1 MNQIIIAEITGPAWV
16 DMAAAVVTIVSFP
29 IIAWQ
34 AREAQLSIRSQS
46 LASVYT
52 LFAQLD
58 LFFIEN
64 PELRPYIY
72 GGETGRA
79 MSASEVAAAQSED
92 EKKDLAR
99 NEQSRKEALAE
110 FWTDTIYQAYRQKK
124 ALGLKTMGPVE
135 EYISNIYVR
144 SKLLRDFL
152 DNNNDWYMEDFKT
165 LARSGLPENT
175 VKQAG

>member
-1 MNQIIIAEITGPAWV
+1 MNQTIFDGMTLKELINFL
-16 DMAAAVVTIVSFP
+16 AALVTIISFA

-34 AREAQLSIRSQS
+34 AFEAQQSIRSQS
-46 LASVYT
+46 LASVYM
-52 LFAQLD
+52 LFTQLD
-58 LFFIEN
+58 LFFIKN

-79 MSASEVAAAQSED
+79 MSASEVATAQSED

-110 FWTDTIYQAYRQKK
+110 FWTDTMYQAYMQKK

-135 EYISNIYVR
+135 KYISNIYVR

-152 DNNNDWYMEDFKT
+152 DNNNDWYVQDFKT
-165 LARSGLPENT
+165 LARSCLPKNT
-175 VKQAG
+175 AT